1 MSNRSAALTE
11 QPGPAEGSPS
21 KENLLTREPH
31 TKAQWHFEFE
41 KHQYLNFFFFFLML
55 MKPVCKVGQSNLAG
69 KVEILLQKQQVPLIS
84 TKEGTDCD
92 LNKK

>member
-1 MSNRSAALTE
+1 
-11 QPGPAEGSPS
+11 
-21 KENLLTREPH
+21 
-31 TKAQWHFEFE
+31 
-41 KHQYLNFFFFFLML
+41 ML

-92 LNKK
+92 LNKKKKKSVLSAW